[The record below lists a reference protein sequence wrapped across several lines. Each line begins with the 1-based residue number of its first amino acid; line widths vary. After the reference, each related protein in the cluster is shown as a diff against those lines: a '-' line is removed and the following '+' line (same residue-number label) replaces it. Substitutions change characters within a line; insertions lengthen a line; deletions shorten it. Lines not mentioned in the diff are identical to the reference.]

1 MVLPNAIGGDMIV
14 LKGLIDI
21 NGDMKTH
28 IWWIWLMS
36 YSAGRVTPES
46 VIYSYGTV
54 LLDLLSGKHIPP
66 SHVCCLHSINL
77 KIVLHVFEFQGLFR
91 FLFYSIGNSSWNF
104 WRRVRTA
111 IHLYCIISN
120 SDMTSIYVQFI
131 FEWVQCFIAFHYV
144 PICTSVLIVKTSL
157 LPTTIGNN
165 QVMINDFTHSC
176 ALIKFSSLV
185 DHLINVTFSYSLSL
199 TILYAL
205 SLTWISE
212 FTGTSTSF
220 KIVFITGIA

>member
-1 MVLPNAIGGDMIV
+1 MNFKFGHIMFFQDNAFNRKVWRSIFSMRCKLWGTCKYVSSWMVLPNAIGGDMIV
-14 LKGLIDI
+14 LEGLIDI

-91 FLFYSIGNSSWNF
+91 FLFYSIGNLPRNF
-104 WRRVRTA
+104 WRRVCTA

-120 SDMTSIYVQFI
+120 SDMTSTYAQFI
-131 FEWVQCFIAFHYV
+131 FECVQCFITFHYV
-144 PICTSVLIVKTSL
+144 PICT
-157 LPTTIGNN
+157 
-165 QVMINDFTHSC
+165 
-176 ALIKFSSLV
+176 
-185 DHLINVTFSYSLSL
+185 
-199 TILYAL
+199 
-205 SLTWISE
+205 
-212 FTGTSTSF
+212 
-220 KIVFITGIA
+220 